1 MGRFLTAALIAM
13 GLAGLGL
20 VAWVSLRDAGPPPV
34 EAQAPAP
41 VTQVAP
47 VAQRAVL
54 VAAGPLLA
62 GTLIKPADL
71 DEKSMPADQV
81 PTGASDS
88 TPQTRSQLFG
98 AMIRHSLAQGE
109 VILPD
114 AVMRSGDH
122 GFLAAVLQPGM
133 RAMTLGAEALTSDLD
148 LVFPGDHVDVILIQQ
163 ADAAGV
169 AASRRVFGNTVLS
182 DIRVL
187 AVDQQMIDGAA
198 ADKAIPKGAR
208 TVTVE
213 VTGDQA
219 TRLAVAMHLGKLSLS
234 VRASN
239 RTNAVAD
246 IAGAA
251 ATTWAGDVS
260 PGLSKGP
267 PPVQNHTV
275 RVFEGAA
282 DGKEFRF

>member
-1 MGRFLTAALIAM
+1 MGRLLTAALIAM

-20 VAWVSLRDAGPPPV
+20 VAWVSLRDNGPVPV
-34 EAQAPAP
+34 EAQAAAPAP
-41 VTQVAP
+41 ATP
-47 VAQRAVL
+47 VAQRVVL
-54 VAAGPLLA
+54 VAAGPLRA
-62 GTLIKPADL
+62 GNLIKPADL

-81 PTGASDS
+81 PAGASAS

-98 AMIRHSLAQGE
+98 AMIRHSLGQGE

-114 AVMRSGDH
+114 AVMRAGDH

-133 RAMTLGAEALTSDLD
+133 RAMTLGAESLTSDLD

-169 AASRRVFGNTVLS
+169 AAARRVFGNTVLS
-182 DIRVL
+182 DVRVL
-187 AVDQQMIDGAA
+187 AVDQQMLDGAA

-234 VRASN
+234 VRASD
-239 RTNAVAD
+239 RTKTVAD
-246 IAGAA
+246 TAGPAG
-251 ATTWAGDVS
+251 TTWAGDVA
-260 PGLSKGP
+260 PGLSKGSA
-267 PPVQNHTV
+267 PVQNHTV
-275 RVFEGAA
+275 RLFSGTA
-282 DGKEFRF
+282 DGKEYQF